1 MSLLY
6 GVAAAI
12 FSMASASRTTLS
24 SAYAAFRGRYRS
36 GEAGDLDAVPYV
48 TRLALF
54 KAHKAAVE
62 VHNAQPGI
70 SWVAEINRFADFT
83 EAELGRM
90 RGYRRVGGRWGGS
103 NQEPAQQSSS
113 FLEAQP
119 ERSVVESM
127 DWRRHVHR
135 SAAPDFLRNQGG
147 CGSCWA
153 VAAAG
158 ALEMHTEI
166 AGGRVELQA
175 YQQLV
180 DCVPNPRHCGGT
192 GGCAGATAE
201 LAFQYVAG
209 HGLRRASDYASAG
222 TACGSAAPSMGPSTR
237 IRGHVRLAVN
247 ELDPVL
253 RTLATKGPL
262 VASVDATPWTFYKRG
277 VLNSCGINATVNHAV
292 LMLGYGTDPKHG
304 KYFLIR
310 NSWGPD
316 WGEDGYIRLAR
327 HDTDK
332 GLEGHCGVDR
342 DNQAGVGCDGDPREV
357 PVCGMCGVLSDSSY
371 PTGVHITPASSM
383 RGEPHTF

>member
-1 MSLLY
+1 
-6 GVAAAI
+6 
-12 FSMASASRTTLS
+12 
-24 SAYAAFRGRYRS
+24 
-36 GEAGDLDAVPYV
+36 
-48 TRLALF
+48 
-54 KAHKAAVE
+54 
-62 VHNAQPGI
+62 
-70 SWVAEINRFADFT
+70 
-83 EAELGRM
+83 
-90 RGYRRVGGRWGGS
+90 
-103 NQEPAQQSSS
+103 
-113 FLEAQP
+113 
-119 ERSVVESM
+119 
-127 DWRRHVHR
+127 
-135 SAAPDFLRNQGG
+135 
-147 CGSCWA
+147 
-153 VAAAG
+153 
-158 ALEMHTEI
+158 MHTEI